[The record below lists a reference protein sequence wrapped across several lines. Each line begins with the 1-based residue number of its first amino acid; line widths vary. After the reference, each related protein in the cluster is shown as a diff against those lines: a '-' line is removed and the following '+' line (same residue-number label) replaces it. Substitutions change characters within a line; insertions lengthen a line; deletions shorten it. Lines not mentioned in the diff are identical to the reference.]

1 MLHIK
6 LLQVGK
12 TFQPFVQEGITEF
25 EKRLKH
31 YCTLETITISDVKNA
46 ANLTHEQVKKQESII
61 ILKHVTNTDTLL
73 LLDER
78 GIQYTSV
85 ELANYF
91 NKQINAGVKKITV
104 VIGGAFGF
112 DESVYARANG
122 LISLSKLTFSHQMVR
137 LFLVEQI
144 YRAFTIIKGEKYH
157 HQ

>member
-1 MLHIK
+1 MIHIK
-6 LLQVGK
+6 LLQIGK
-12 TFQPFVQEGITEF
+12 TFQPFVQEGIAEF

-31 YCTLETITISDVKNA
+31 YCVLETITIADVKNA
-46 ANLTHEQVKKQESII
+46 SSLTHEQVKKQEAILL
-61 ILKHVTNTDTLL
+61 LKHINTNDTLL

-78 GIQYTSV
+78 GTQYTSV

-112 DESVYARANG
+112 DETVYTRANG

-137 LFLVEQI
+137 LFLVEQV

>member
-1 MLHIK
+1 LLQIK

-12 TFQPFVQEGITEF
+12 TFQPFVIQGIAEF

-31 YCTLETITISDVKNA
+31 YCLLETITISDLKNA
-46 ANLTHEQVKKQESII
+46 SSLTHDQVKKQEALA
-61 ILKHVTNTDTLL
+61 ILKQISPTDVLL

-78 GIQYTSV
+78 GTQYTSV

-91 NKQINAGVKKITV
+91 NKQINAGVKKITI

-112 DESVYARANG
+112 DETLYTRANG
-122 LISLSKLTFSHQMVR
+122 MISLSKLTFSHQMVR
-137 LFLVEQI
+137 LFLVEQV

>member
-1 MLHIK
+1 MIHIK
-6 LLQVGK
+6 LLQIGK
-12 TFQPFVQEGITEF
+12 TFQPFVQDGIAEF

-31 YCTLETITISDVKNA
+31 YCMLETITIADVKNA
-46 ANLTHEQVKKQESII
+46 SSLTHEQVKKQEAIAL
-61 ILKHVTNTDTLL
+61 LKHVSATDTLL

-78 GIQYTSV
+78 GTQYTSV

-112 DESVYARANG
+112 DETVYTRANG

-137 LFLVEQI
+137 LFLVEQV